1 MKNLKYLVPKG
12 HTFMIDEENPHMI
25 TRQDLNHI
33 SRVGVLV
40 YTLMKAVM
48 DGLRKSPSLVSG
60 VLFGGLDKDYQ
71 TLGMMHPERYPLLT
85 RVDLMV
91 DVEGNW
97 KIAEIDPSNKHAT
110 GFSLATRLES
120 GAGER
125 QKFLPLLAPHITED
139 VTIVLARK
147 ETFFR
152 YEQRFFAEKL
162 AEHTGKKVIVVP
174 EDNLKTLDGTGLIL
188 DFPFCDEMCR
198 ELLGRRFQ
206 EQPESFV
213 NPPRHHLGG
222 KALMTLPWEY
232 EKWLESAGM
241 NQLEIQ
247 ELKTYLPPT
256 YSGPFVAKEVF
267 SSGAKGVNF
276 DSIGKHTVFQKYV
289 EQRPF
294 GMNGEK
300 KFIRL
305 ACFYVGSA
313 LAELIVAATTQLP
326 VHGGEG
332 AVNYH
337 VNLREEG

>member
-1 MKNLKYLVPKG
+1 MKNLEYLVPKG
-12 HTFMIDEENPHMI
+12 HTFMIDEENPHLV
-25 TRQDLNHI
+25 TKQDLGHI
-33 SRVGVLV
+33 ARVGVLV
-40 YTLMKAVM
+40 YALMRTAM
-48 DGLRKSPSLVSG
+48 DGMKKNSSSVSD
-60 VLFGGLDKDYQ
+60 VLFGGLEKDYQ
-71 TLGMMHPERYPLLT
+71 SLGMMHPERCPLLT

-91 DVEGNW
+91 DVDGNW

-120 GAGER
+120 GAGAR
-125 QKFLPLLAPHITED
+125 QKFLSLLAPYITED
-139 VTIVLARK
+139 MTIVLARK

-152 YEQRFFAEKL
+152 FEQRFFAEKL
-162 AEHTGKKVIVVP
+162 AEFTRKKVTVVP
-174 EDNLKTLDGTGLIL
+174 EDKLKTLDEGLIL
-188 DFPFCDEMCR
+188 DFPFCDSMCR

-206 EQPESFV
+206 DRPESFV

-222 KALMTLPWEY
+222 KALMTLPWEH

-241 NQLEIQ
+241 GQPEIQ

-256 YSGPFVAKEVF
+256 YSGPFVGKEVF

-289 EQRPF
+289 EQCSF
-294 GMNGEK
+294 DMNGQK

-337 VNLREEG
+337 VNLKEEG